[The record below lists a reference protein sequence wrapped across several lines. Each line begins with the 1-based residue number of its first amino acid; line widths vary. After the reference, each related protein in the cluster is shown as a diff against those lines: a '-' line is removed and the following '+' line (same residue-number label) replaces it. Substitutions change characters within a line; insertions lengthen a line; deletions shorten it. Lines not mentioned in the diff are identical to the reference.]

1 MVYGRLGCSTLIP
14 LPSVAGVQIRIHGL
28 LPALLLL
35 AWIFG
40 LGQDALLLLLL
51 LLSHE
56 LAHVLF
62 AHAFGLRLRSLR
74 LLPIGGAMDLD
85 GLERADPAVEV
96 AVAMAGP
103 LHNLVLLAV
112 GFLLQVTGVLAP
124 RTGAFFMLANA
135 SLSLGNLLPA
145 LPLDGGRVVQA
156 LIATQRGFV
165 QASQTVELLGKIT
178 IWVLILLSAAALF
191 RGWIFV
197 GPLLFA
203 IFIAMRGSQEGRA
216 SRLRGLRT
224 LWQWPGN
231 ELTDAVPVQGIAV
244 PEQFPLHKLAGRLL
258 PHRYHI
264 VWVVRRGGHADGPW
278 NEADVWQA
286 LQTRGPDARAADLR
300 R

>member
-1 MVYGRLGCSTLIP
+1 MG
-14 LPSVAGVQIRIHGL
+14 GVQIRIHFL
-28 LPALLLL
+28 LPVLLLL
-35 AWIFG
+35 AWAFG

-62 AHAFGLRLRSLR
+62 AHAFGLHPRSLR

-85 GLERADPAVEV
+85 GIERADPAVEV

-103 LHNLVLLAV
+103 LHNLVLLAF
-112 GFLLQVTGVLAP
+112 GFLLQATGFLAP
-124 RTGAFFMLANA
+124 RDGAFFMLANA

-156 LIATQRGFV
+156 LIATQRGFAH
-165 QASQTVELLGKIT
+165 ASHTLALLGRVT
-178 IWVLILLSAAALF
+178 VWVLILLSAAAVF

-203 IFIAMRGSQEGRA
+203 IFISMRGSQEGRA

-231 ELTDAVPVQGIAV
+231 ELADAVPVQDIAV
-244 PEQFPLHKLAGRLL
+244 PEQFPLRKLVGRLL

-278 NEADVWQA
+278 DEADVWQV
-286 LQTRGPDARAADLR
+286 LQTRGPDARAVDLKR
-300 R
+300 